1 MGKPTNNRIVIGIA
15 AKIGCGKSTLAKE
28 IQKLRPLCRIE
39 SFGNAVK
46 MEAALRYGF
55 PLGWGHTAE
64 GKARII
70 SHPKLPRENMTI
82 RDVLQWH
89 GTDYRRKQ
97 FSESY
102 WTDVMRDVMG
112 IFPCT
117 SFIIDDIRFPDE
129 AEMVL
134 SFPNHY
140 LVQLYPYREW
150 IPGPNAK
157 HESETA
163 LNNYE
168 HFDHVLGPNYGDL
181 PAYAKSIVKGLKL

>member
-15 AKIGCGKSTLAKE
+15 AKIGCGKSTLAQE
-28 IQKLRPLCRIE
+28 IQKLKV
-39 SFGNAVK
+39 SFNIRSLGTAVK
-46 MEAALRYGF
+46 REAALRYNF
-55 PLGWGHTAE
+55 PVEWCYDTA
-64 GKARII
+64 GKAQTI
-70 SHPKLPRENMTI
+70 SHSKLPRENMTV

-102 WTDVMRDVMG
+102 WTDV
-112 IFPCT
+112 IHSTINNAPH
-117 SFIIDDIRFPDE
+117 SAFIIDDIRFPDE

-150 IPGPNAK
+150 VSGPNAK
-157 HESETA
+157 HESEIA
-163 LNNYE
+163 LDNYE
-168 HFDHVLGPNYGDL
+168 HFDHILAPNYGDL
-181 PAYAKSIVKGLKL
+181 PAYAKAIVKGLKL